1 MAIIT
6 QFLAGLL
13 FGTGLIVSGMVDPA
27 KVQGFLDVAG
37 HWDPS
42 LAFVMAGAVT
52 TAAIGY
58 RLALRRPKPLLAESF
73 SLPSIRGVEPRLVI
87 GAAIF
92 GIGWGLAGLCP
103 GPAITSLGI
112 GSPGVFAFVPA
123 MLAGMTAARWR
134 PARRPGQPGTRPASA
149 S

>member
-1 MAIIT
+1 MGIMT

-13 FGTGLIVSGMVDPA
+13 FAAGLILSGMVNPE
-27 KVQGFLDVAG
+27 KVPGFLDLAG

-58 RLALRRPKPLLAESF
+58 RLVLRRPKPLLGGSF
-73 SLPSIRGVEPRLVI
+73 RLPPTRGLDPRLVI
-87 GAAIF
+87 GSAIF
-92 GIGWGLAGLCP
+92 GIGWGLGGLCP

-112 GSPGVFAFVPA
+112 GSTAVFVFVPA
-123 MLAGMTAARWR
+123 MLVGMAAARWLFDRRSGQHR
-134 PARRPGQPGTRPASA
+134 PRPVSA

>member
-1 MAIIT
+1 MT

-13 FGTGLIVSGMVDPA
+13 FGAGLIVSGMVDPA

-73 SLPSIRGVEPRLVI
+73 GLPSNRRVEPRLVI
-87 GAAIF
+87 GSAIF

-112 GSPGVFAFVPA
+112 GSPGVLVFVPA
-123 MLAGMTAARWR
+123 MLAGLAAARWL
-134 PARRPGQPGTRPASA
+134 PARRPRQTSSHPASA
-149 S
+149 A

>member
-1 MAIIT
+1 MAIMT

-13 FGTGLIVSGMVDPA
+13 FGAGLIVSGMVNPA

-58 RLALRRPKPLLAESF
+58 RLVLRRPKPLFAQSF
-73 SLPSIRGVEPRLVI
+73 GMPSTRGVEPPLVI

-112 GSPGVFAFVPA
+112 GSPGVFVFVPA
-123 MLAGMTAARWR
+123 MLAGLAAARWL
-134 PARRPGQPGTRPASA
+134 PTRRPGQPSSRPASA